1 MSDPSKPATSSPP
14 DQQAEPQATN
24 ETLHGSEGLEQ
35 YEAPKLRRL
44 GTLLEL
50 TQSGAGPRT
59 EAFRG
64 SR

>member
-1 MSDPSKPATSSPP
+1 MSDPISKPSETPP
-14 DQQAEPQATN
+14 AAEPCEPQATADAP
-24 ETLHGSEGLEQ
+24 Q
-35 YEAPKLRRL
+35 RYEAPKLRRL

-50 TQSGAGPRT
+50 TQSGTGARP